1 MKYFFER
8 DPEGGII
15 LVAVEMSGNISR
27 QYQMV
32 LDTGASV
39 SCFDRDTL
47 IIENY
52 NLDNPIGKV
61 KAETAN
67 GVIEMEVFEVETL
80 SAFGI
85 ARHNMLIH
93 VYDFLAHGIT
103 SSYQGVFGLDFFEN
117 TKFCIDM
124 RDNTLSVTS

>member
-1 MKYFFER
+1 MKYSFER

-15 LVAVEMSGNISR
+15 LVTVEMEGNVSR
-27 QYQMV
+27 QYQMA
-32 LDTGASV
+32 LDTGPSS

-67 GVIEMEVFEVETL
+67 G
-80 SAFGI
+80 
-85 ARHNMLIH
+85 
-93 VYDFLAHGIT
+93 IT
-103 SSYQGVFGLDFFEN
+103 SSYQGVLGLDFFEN

-124 RDNTLSVTS
+124 RDNTITVTP

>member
-1 MKYFFER
+1 MKYSFER

-15 LVAVEMSGNISR
+15 LVTVEMSGNISR
-27 QYQMV
+27 QYQMA
-32 LDTGASV
+32 LDTGASS

-52 NLDNPIGKV
+52 NLENPIGKV

-85 ARHNMLIH
+85 TRHNVPIY

-103 SSYQGVFGLDFFEN
+103 SSYQGVLGLDFFEN
-117 TKFCIDM
+117 TKLCIDM
-124 RDNTLSVTS
+124 RDNTISVTL